1 MKELTIRL
9 MVLEDIEAFERGF
22 REQGWNPKPEIHKM
36 YLEEQNRG
44 LRKVFVAEIDG
55 EAAGY
60 LTLLPEAAHGPFA
73 GKGWPEITDFNVLQK
88 YQRCGVGGRLM
99 GAAEQAASQFSP
111 VVTIGVGLHS
121 GYGTAQRM
129 YVKRG
134 YLPDGSGVWY
144 QNRPL
149 EPYTSCCNDDDLV
162 LYLSK
167 ELD

>member
-44 LRKVFVAEIDG
+44 LRKVFVAEIDR

-99 GAAEQAASQFSP
+99 DAAEQAAAQFRP

>member
-73 GKGWPEITDFNVLQK
+73 EKAGRRSPILMCFKNISAAAWA
-88 YQRCGVGGRLM
+88 GG
-99 GAAEQAASQFSP
+99 
-111 VVTIGVGLHS
+111 
-121 GYGTAQRM
+121 
-129 YVKRG
+129 
-134 YLPDGSGVWY
+134 
-144 QNRPL
+144 
-149 EPYTSCCNDDDLV
+149 
-162 LYLSK
+162 
-167 ELD
+167 

>member
-1 MKELTIRL
+1 M
-9 MVLEDIEAFERGF
+9 D
-22 REQGWNPKPEIHKM
+22 
-36 YLEEQNRG
+36 
-44 LRKVFVAEIDG
+44 
-55 EAAGY
+55 
-60 LTLLPEAAHGPFA
+60 
-73 GKGWPEITDFNVLQK
+73 
-88 YQRCGVGGRLM
+88 
-99 GAAEQAASQFSP
+99 AAEQAASQFSP

-134 YLPDGSGVWY
+134 YLHDGSGVWH